1 MPDAHISLHSCG
13 TVLLVVQHSV
23 QEGLR
28 MDKGILE
35 TLPVTS
41 DLAQAEEVEVAFL
54 EGFPQQPTTVFKVF
68 LAPQHSLMDAD
79 IERAQI
85 QIYPGRR
92 SAAAGKHS
100 AAAAKGSSP
109 RRLRHA

>member
-1 MPDAHISLHSCG
+1 
-13 TVLLVVQHSV
+13 
-23 QEGLR
+23 
-28 MDKGILE
+28 MDTGRLE
-35 TLPVTS
+35 TLLVTS

-54 EGFPQQPTTVFKVF
+54 EAFPHHPTQVINVF
-68 LAPQHSLMDAD
+68 LAPQHCLMDAD

-85 QIYPGRR
+85 QIYPGR
-92 SAAAGKHS
+92 SAAGEHS

>member
-1 MPDAHISLHSCG
+1 MDAG
-13 TVLLVVQHSV
+13 
-23 QEGLR
+23 R
-28 MDKGILE
+28 LE
-35 TLPVTS
+35 TLLVTS

-54 EGFPQQPTTVFKVF
+54 EGFPQQPTKVIKVF
-68 LAPQHSLMDAD
+68 LAPQHCLMDAD

-85 QIYPGRR
+85 QIYCGRR

-109 RRLRHA
+109 PRFPHA